1 MMNCQQA
8 TKLLSDAQE
17 RKLTL
22 NEKTSVKIHVM
33 MCSGCRNFG
42 SQMGDLRDLARRYAK
57 TDMADLSK
65 SVESSESNL
74 EDKH

>member
-17 RKLTL
+17 KKLTL

-42 SQMGDLRDLARRYAK
+42 LQMDDLRGLTRRYAK

-65 SVESSESNL
+65 FAESSESNV
-74 EDKH
+74 EDDH